1 MDNNTQPVFD
11 RKVEDIGNSIWLEHI
26 NITVPDQI
34 PAVLFYISGM
44 GLTRDPYIMTGL
56 ENMWVNIGR
65 SQIHTPARAAQVL
78 RGHTGIVQPDRA
90 ALLKRLEYVTPKLA
104 GTKFA
109 YKNCGD
115 HVETTCPWGNKFKV
129 YEPDLSRFGGTQLG
143 IPYVEFDVPVGVADG
158 IARFYNQVIKAPAKV
173 VDEPAGRA
181 ARVMV
186 GHHQHLIFRE
196 TSRLIPKYDG
206 HHLQIYIADFSSPH
220 KWLNDHGLII
230 QESDQYQYRFKDIVD
245 PVDGKFLYTIEHEVR
260 SVTHP
265 LYARPLVNRNPV
277 QTNLNYRP
285 GYDAGQ
291 WATPH
296 SS

>member
-1 MDNNTQPVFD
+1 
-11 RKVEDIGNSIWLEHI
+11 
-26 NITVPDQI
+26 
-34 PAVLFYISGM
+34 
-44 GLTRDPYIMTGL
+44 
-56 ENMWVNIGR
+56 
-65 SQIHTPARAAQVL
+65 L

-129 YEPDLSRFGGTQLG
+129 YEPDPSRFGGTQLG

-196 TSRLIPKYDG
+196 TSKPIPEYDG
-206 HHLQIYIADFSSPH
+206 HHLQIYIADFSGPH

-277 QTNLNYRP
+277 QTNRNYRP